1 MRKNYLVIKMPATIY
16 KLEKGVRHRKRT
28 VFPPPHFRKREKIIQ
43 VRVSAEAKT
52 NLKWLARKRD
62 EPLGTM
68 LGLYADLLADVAE
81 QLHASWKAKKIVDD
95 PSLPIGIHGYIEVGG
110 FEEHRISLI
119 GYRRMPSAFLE
130 ARMDIENR
138 LYKLYGSS
146 NAKIMVERIIPE
158 LGCSI
163 EQAIKERRFRDVA
176 KVVRNWERQAKAFA

>member
-1 MRKNYLVIKMPATIY
+1 
-16 KLEKGVRHRKRT
+16 
-28 VFPPPHFRKREKIIQ
+28 
-43 VRVSAEAKT
+43 
-52 NLKWLARKRD
+52 
-62 EPLGTM
+62 
-68 LGLYADLLADVAE
+68 
-81 QLHASWKAKKIVDD
+81 
-95 PSLPIGIHGYIEVGG
+95 
-110 FEEHRISLI
+110 
-119 GYRRMPSAFLE
+119 MPSAFLE